1 MNQVRFGIVGCGN
14 MGFDHAKKILAG
26 KCSGAVLTALC
37 DTSPTC
43 LARVKEDLKEYDLAY
58 FENYEDLFASKL
70 IDAVI
75 VAVPHFDHAKI
86 AISAFAHGLHVMS
99 EKPAGAYTRQVR
111 EMNEA
116 ADRSGKK
123 FGMMFQQ
130 RVYPAYRKI
139 REIVHSGQM
148 GEIRRTNWLV
158 NDWYRSQ
165 VYYDSGSWR
174 ATWAGEGGGV
184 LLNQCPHNLD
194 LWQWICGM
202 PNKVRAFC
210 HIGKWHDIE
219 VEDDVTAYVEY
230 PNGATGTFIT
240 STGDYPGTN
249 RLEIDLDK
257 GKIVYE
263 NNSKLVVWEN
273 DCLEQDFTR
282 SANDIFATP
291 KSTKIEY
298 SFPTVDLYH
307 MKVLEA
313 FVNAILHDAPMIAD
327 GREGICS
334 LTLSN
339 AMLLSTW
346 SDSTITLPLDEDLF
360 YNELQKR
367 IATSKHKT
375 VGSNTVTVSM
385 DKSFS

>member
-1 MNQVRFGIVGCGN
+1 

-37 DTSPTC
+37 DIAPAC
-43 LARVKEDLKEYDLAY
+43 LARVKEELKEHEISY
-58 FENYEDLFASKL
+58 FENYEDLFSSGL

-75 VAVPHFDHAKI
+75 IAVPHFDHAKI
-86 AISAFAHGLHVMS
+86 AIAAFAHGLHVMS

-139 REIVHSGQM
+139 REIVKSGQM

-240 STGDYPGTN
+240 STGDYPGSN

-263 NNSKLVVWEN
+263 NNGKLTVWEN
-273 DCLEQDFTR
+273 DCLEQDFSRT
-282 SANDIFATP
+282 AGDIFATP

-298 SFPTVDLYH
+298 TFPTVDLYH

-313 FVNAILHDAPMIAD
+313 FVNSILWDEPMIAD
-327 GREGICS
+327 GREGILS

-346 SDSTITLPLDEDLF
+346 TDSTITLPLDEDLF
-360 YNELQKR
+360 YGELCKR

-375 VGSNTVTVSM
+375 ATASTATVSM
-385 DKSFS
+385 DKSFA

>member
-1 MNQVRFGIVGCGN
+1 MDTIRFGIVGCGT
-14 MGFDHAKKILAG
+14 MGLSHAKKILAG
-26 KCSGAVLTALC
+26 ECKGAVLTALC
-37 DTSPTC
+37 DASPAC
-43 LARVKEDLKEYDLAY
+43 LAKAQAECKEHELTY
-58 FENYEDLFASKL
+58 FSDYEALFSSGL
-70 IDAVI
+70 TDAVI
-75 VAVPHFDHAKI
+75 VATPHFSHAPI
-86 AISAFAHGLHVMS
+86 VVSAFQHDLHVMC
-99 EKPAGAYTRQVR
+99 EKPAGAYTRQAR

-130 RVYPAYRKI
+130 RTYPAYRKI
-139 REIVHSGQM
+139 RDIIASGQM
-148 GEIRRTNWLV
+148 GGIRRTNWLV

-165 VYYDSGSWR
+165 TYYDSGSWR

-219 VEDDVTAYVEY
+219 VEDDVSAYVEY
-230 PNGATGTFIT
+230 PNGATGIFVT
-240 STGDYPGTN
+240 STGDYPGSN

-263 NNSKLVVWEN
+263 NDSKLTVWEN

-282 SANDIFATP
+282 RGGDIFATP
-291 KSTKIEY
+291 ESTKIEY
-298 SFPTVDLYH
+298 SFPPFKAFH
-307 MKVLEA
+307 MKVLEE
-313 FVNAILHDAPMIAD
+313 FVNAILTDSPMIAD
-327 GREGICS
+327 GREGIHS

-339 AMLLSTW
+339 AMLLSSW
-346 SDSTITLPLDEDLF
+346 QDRTISLPLDEDLF

-367 IATSKHKT
+367 IAGSKYKPE
-375 VGSNTVTVSM
+375 V
-385 DKSFS
+385 